1 MDLLYCFVGIIAS
14 VLHPKKV
21 SVPRIDDLLSGT
33 RSVLSIFYAVLLHPY
48 NSPLSTDVAI
58 TLVSQMAKLSFREHA
73 VTHWI
78 LYG

>member
-14 VLHPKKV
+14 VFYPKKV
-21 SVPRIDDLLSGT
+21 SVPRIDHLLSGT

-48 NSPLSTDVAI
+48 NNPLSTDVAI
-58 TLVSQMAKLSFREHA
+58 THVLHFKKLSFRERA
-73 VTHWI
+73 ITHWI